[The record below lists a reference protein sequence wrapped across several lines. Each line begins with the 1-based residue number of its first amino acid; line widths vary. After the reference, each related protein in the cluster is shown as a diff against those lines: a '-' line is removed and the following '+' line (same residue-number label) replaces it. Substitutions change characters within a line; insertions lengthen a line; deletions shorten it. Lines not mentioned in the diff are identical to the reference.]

1 MLSIQFDRAA
11 IGISALCIAHC
22 LVLPVALVLAPSV
35 TLLTVLND
43 ELFHKLLIL
52 LVLPTS
58 IFALTLGCRQHK
70 NFVVAGLAT
79 AGLMTLCMTAFF
91 GHDYLGEELEKLFT
105 LVGAILVA
113 LSHFFNFR
121 LCQLKNCQNETKNGQ
136 YD

>member
-11 IGISALCIAHC
+11 IGISGLCIAHC
-22 LVLPVALVLAPSV
+22 LVLPIALVLAPSV
-35 TLLTVLND
+35 TLLTVLSD
-43 ELFHKLLIL
+43 EMFHKLLIL

-58 IFALTLGCRQHK
+58 IFALTLGCRRHK
-70 NFVVAGLAT
+70 NFVVVGLASV
-79 AGLMTLCMTAFF
+79 GLMTLCFAALF
-91 GHDYLGEELEKLFT
+91 GHDFVGEGLEKLFT
-105 LVGAILVA
+105 MVGAILVA

>member
-1 MLSIQFDRAA
+1 MLSLQFDRAA

-22 LVLPVALVLAPSV
+22 LVLPVALVLAPSL

-43 ELFHKLLIL
+43 EMFHKLLIL

-58 IFALTLGCRQHK
+58 IFALTL
-70 NFVVAGLAT
+70 
-79 AGLMTLCMTAFF
+79 CMTALF

-121 LCQLKNCQNETKNGQ
+121 LCQLKNCQNKTKNGQ

>member
-58 IFALTLGCRQHK
+58 IFALTLGFLLAAQL
-70 NFVVAGLAT
+70 FQSQLLLALLLGL
-79 AGLMTLCMTAFF
+79 L
-91 GHDYLGEELEKLFT
+91 
-105 LVGAILVA
+105 
-113 LSHFFNFR
+113 
-121 LCQLKNCQNETKNGQ
+121 
-136 YD
+136 